1 MGRHRFH
8 RMDPDTRVTVAEIA
22 DRVTPID
29 PAAPAA
35 FDRVMAFAH
44 SMEGL
49 PYLAPDGKLFSL
61 DDGYPPGDFS
71 DLRRSI

>member
-29 PAAPAA
+29 PAA
-35 FDRVMAFAH
+35 FYRVMAFAH

-71 DLRRSI
+71 DLRRSIR